1 VSLPVQLRGIRRV
14 HPGAPPVFAGL
25 DLDVEASDVVAL
37 LGPSGCGKST
47 LVRLVAGLE
56 PPDGGEV
63 RIGTA
68 AVRGPASTAGLMFQ
82 EPRLLPWL
90 DVAANVAFGLRD
102 DERKR
107 PDSRRRVGELLS
119 AVGLD
124 GSGGQLPRE
133 LSGGMA
139 QRVALARALARSPE
153 VLLLDEPF
161 GAVDALTRAVLQ
173 SLLLALQSSTRAT
186 VLLVTHDVE
195 EALRV
200 ARRTVVLGG
209 RPARV
214 VLDLR
219 LPGAP
224 PRPPDASGLA
234 QIRLALLG
242 ALGQGERSGPAG

>member
-1 VSLPVQLRGIRRV
+1 MSLPVQLRGIRRA
-14 HPGAPPVFAGL
+14 HSGAPPVFAGL
-25 DLDVEASDVVAL
+25 DLEVEASDVVAL

-47 LVRLVAGLE
+47 LVRVVAGLE
-56 PPDGGEV
+56 PTDGGEV

-68 AVRGPASTAGLMFQ
+68 SVRGPASTTGLMFQ

-102 DERKR
+102 EERRR
-107 PDSRRRVGELLS
+107 PDFRQRVGELLS

-124 GSGGQLPRE
+124 GSGAQLPRE

-139 QRVALARALARSPE
+139 QRVALARALARNPE

-161 GAVDALTRAVLQ
+161 GAVDALTRASLQ
-173 SLLLALQSSTRAT
+173 SLLLALQRSTRAT

-200 ARRTVVLGG
+200 ARRVVVLGG

-214 VLDLR
+214 VLDRR
-219 LPGAP
+219 LPGVP
-224 PRPPDASGLA
+224 PRLPDAPGVA
-234 QIRLALLG
+234 EMRLALLG
-242 ALGQGERSGPAG
+242 ALGQGERSGAAG